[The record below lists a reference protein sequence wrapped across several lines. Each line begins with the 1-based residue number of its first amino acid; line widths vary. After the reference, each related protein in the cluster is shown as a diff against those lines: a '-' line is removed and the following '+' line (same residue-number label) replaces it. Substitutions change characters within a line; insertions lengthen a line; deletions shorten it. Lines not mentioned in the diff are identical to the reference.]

1 MPRKTTKQIVEEVIQ
16 EESEQPS
23 EVEEEVQ
30 VQKPKRVLTE
40 AQLANL
46 QRAREAAAQKKKEM
60 KETKDK
66 AKNKEK
72 LELEIK
78 AMEYDQL
85 LKKKQELVV
94 EPETPVIKPTKSK
107 KLVKKIYEEE
117 SDDEEE
123 VVEEVIVKKLKPKKV
138 EKPQPQKQNYNQML
152 YQSATHTIQEKLL
165 DERAKS
171 LMQKL
176 MPSY

>member
-1 MPRKTTKQIVEEVIQ
+1 MPRKSTKQIVEEVIQ
-16 EESEQPS
+16 EESPE
-23 EVEEEVQ
+23 ETIEEVAI
-30 VQKPKRVLTE
+30 QKPKRVLSE

-46 QRAREAAAQKKKEM
+46 QRAREAAAIKKKAM

-66 AKNKEK
+66 ANNKDK

-85 LKKKQELVV
+85 LKKKQELVD
-94 EPETPVIKPTKSK
+94 PQTPVLKPSK
-107 KLVKKIYEEE
+107 AKKVVKKIYEEE

-123 VVEEVIVKKLKPKKV
+123 EVEEVIVKKVKPKKV
-138 EKPQPQKQNYNQML
+138 EKSQPQNYNQML
-152 YQSATHTIQEKLL
+152 YRSASHSIHEKLI

>member
-1 MPRKTTKQIVEEVIQ
+1 MPRKSTKQIVEEVIQ
-16 EESEQPS
+16 EEQITE
-23 EVEEEVQ
+23 EVEEEVEI
-30 VQKPKRVLTE
+30 VKPKRVLSE

-46 QRAREAAAQKKKEM
+46 QRAREAAAIKKKAL

-66 AKNKEK
+66 ANNKDK

-85 LKKKQELVV
+85 LKKRQEFV
-94 EPETPVIKPTKSK
+94 EGSQAETPVMKPTKAK

-117 SDDEEE
+117 SDDEE
-123 VVEEVIVKKLKPKKV
+123 VEEVIVKKVKPKKV
-138 EKPQPQKQNYNQML
+138 ETQQKQNYNQML
-152 YQSATHTIQEKLL
+152 YQSTNHSIQEKLL